1 MGLIGFHER
10 GVEVLRGGLECR
22 SLFVGRVR
30 NLDALVPL
38 VGTVLRLRCAALC
51 CAGESLGELHVK
63 RLEVLIMPERSLGLE
78 WAMALSR
85 N

>member
-1 MGLIGFHER
+1 M
-10 GVEVLRGGLECR
+10 
-22 SLFVGRVR
+22 
-30 NLDALVPL
+30 DALVPL